1 MADFISGVIG
11 QLGRPMVKADQFNGI
26 ANALGRGIEAVG
38 KREQLQNKKTEEME
52 ERQGAELLRMMLQD
66 PDNAQKYF
74 QDGYKSQIF
83 DEEWAEGLFPDGQF
97 NSTQA
102 QQMLAGLDPDYAKQQ
117 FGYGQS
123 QDLPSSVR
131 ETQWFN
137 QQSPEVQ
144 AAHMKLKRGEQ
155 LTPQQK
161 LDYQRSLAEIKAG
174 QKGKEIEA
182 VTSAETKVSDAVAK
196 NEANKAKSV
205 QLAKDSASAAKAA
218 QSTFGNLKNANAIYD
233 RAIAAID
240 KGAKSGAL
248 TKLLPTIR
256 SETLELQ
263 NAIRQAGLNTISG
276 VTLGAISKPEL
287 ELALAVD
294 IPESMDEKELKPYLQ
309 KKKAANIK
317 LMKELNK
324 MSSFLSK
331 KGNTVAMWNEKWGG
345 DTTFDANDRESLK
358 GKDRQALEWAENNP
372 NDPRA
377 KQILLKLGM

>member
-1 MADFISGVIG
+1 
-11 QLGRPMVKADQFNGI
+11 
-26 ANALGRGIEAVG
+26 
-38 KREQLQNKKTEEME
+38 
-52 ERQGAELLRMMLQD
+52 
-66 PDNAQKYF
+66 Y
-74 QDGYKSQIF
+74 F
-83 DEEWAEGLFPDGQF
+83 DEEDMQGMMLPDGTL
-97 NSTQA
+97 NT
-102 QQMLAGLDPDYAKQQ
+102 QMLTDVLKSEAPELID
-117 FGYGQS
+117 GYGQS

-137 QQSPEVQ
+137 QQTPEIQ
-144 AAHMKLKRGEQ
+144 AAHMKLKRGEP
-155 LTPQQK
+155 LTLEEK
-161 LDYQRSLAEIKAG
+161 LAYERSLAEIKAG

-240 KGAKSGAL
+240 KGAKSGAF

>member
-26 ANALGRGIEAVG
+26 ANALGRGIEAAG

-66 PDNAQKYF
+66 PANAQQYF
-74 QDGYKSQIF
+74 QEGYKSQIF
-83 DEEWAEGLFPDGQF
+83 DEEWAQGLFPNGQF

-117 FGYGQS
+117 FGYGSKGVKGVEGDLIFTDDSGNYFSQQTFIDPNTQS
-123 QDLPSSVR
+123 TRAVLTDVSGGGAQPNGKLTPVNKMGQTVKQTIKESADK
-131 ETQWFN
+131 
-137 QQSPEVQ
+137 Q
-144 AAHMKLKRGEQ
+144 AAVDQAAIDAELANSDKKAEAQ
-155 LTPQQK
+155 ANAQK
-161 LDYQRSLAEIKAG
+161 KI
-174 QKGKEIEA
+174 
-182 VTSAETKVSDAVAK
+182 
-196 NEANKAKSV
+196 
-205 QLAKDSASAAKAA
+205 QLAKDSAAAAKSA
-218 QSTFGNLKNANAIYD
+218 QATFGNLKNANAIYD
-233 RAIAAID
+233 RAIAAIN
-240 KGAKSGAL
+240 KGAKSGAF

-256 SETLELQ
+256 AETLELQ

-331 KGNTVAMWNEKWGG
+331 KGNTVSMWNEKWGG
-345 DTTFDANDRESLK
+345 DTTFDASDKTSAIKWDDLK
-358 GKDRQALEWAENNP
+358 
-372 NDPRA
+372 
-377 KQILLKLGM
+377 